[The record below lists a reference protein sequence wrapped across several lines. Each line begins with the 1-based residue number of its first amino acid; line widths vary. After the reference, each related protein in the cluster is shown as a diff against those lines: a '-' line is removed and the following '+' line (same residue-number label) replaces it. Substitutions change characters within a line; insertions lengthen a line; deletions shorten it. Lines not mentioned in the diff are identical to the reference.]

1 MAHYSLALQAAS
13 QTDLGM
19 LCTFTVQKH
28 PCISMLAM
36 RNSRRLRSTHWEA
49 FRIALGWQVWHAV
62 QVITPLIL
70 TFLVLV
76 LAAALALWTSASGAV
91 VIWATLI
98 SVGLMGAT
106 TALLQGGLFGLA
118 GLCPPIYVQ
127 ARSCPG
133 TSI

>member
-1 MAHYSLALQAAS
+1 M
-13 QTDLGM
+13 
-19 LCTFTVQKH
+19 
-28 PCISMLAM
+28 
-36 RNSRRLRSTHWEA
+36 
-49 FRIALGWQVWHAV
+49 QVM
-62 QVITPLIL
+62 TPLVL

-127 ARSCPG
+127 VRSSPND
-133 TSI
+133 